1 MHRTVRQLLL
11 VAVLALYGSMTCCG
25 PALHAFSFAGHGKAI
40 SLGGGDGTHQSAAS
54 HNDCPVCHFL
64 AQGQLADESS
74 HVPSL
79 DVVLVRP
86 VDRLPF
92 AFPAP
97 LDRPTSPR
105 ALPSPDPTWVPS
117 GSPCARMRSA

>member
-1 MHRTVRQLLL
+1 MLL

-25 PALHAFSFAGHGKAI
+25 PALHAFSSEGHGKAS
-40 SLGGGDGTHQSAAS
+40 SLGRADGAHQSGAS

-64 AQGQLADESS
+64 ALGQLADDSS

-86 VDRLPF
+86 AERLPF

-105 ALPSPDPTWVPS
+105 APPL
-117 GSPCARMRSA
+117 A